1 MTNYYARPHQVEA
14 DGSIAYQSDGD
25 AFNER
30 RIKARLEA
38 AWGCTLNR
46 YPRLHVIDYWA
57 ERDER
62 VVGHVEVKAR
72 THTAGTYDTLY
83 LNLRKYMNLYTLE
96 AATGVPSTF
105 VAAFACGT
113 IKWINVLDIDARE
126 LRPAGM
132 VKDRGVILSSDR
144 EPIVLIKV
152 ADMST
157 LEEK

>member
-1 MTNYYARPHQVEA
+1 MTYYARPHQVEA
-14 DGSIAYQSDGD
+14 DGSIAYQSDDD

-30 RIKARLEA
+30 RVKARLEA
-38 AWGCTLNR
+38 AWKCTLNR

-62 VVGHVEVKAR
+62 VIGHVEVKAR
-72 THTAGTYDTLY
+72 THTAATHDTVY

-105 VAAFACGT
+105 VVAFSCGT
-113 IKWINVLDIDARE
+113 IKWIRVTDIAGHE
-126 LRPAGM
+126 LKPAGM
-132 VKDRGVILSSDR
+132 VKDRGVNLRSDR
-144 EPIVLIKV
+144 EPIVLVRV
-152 ADMST
+152 ADMTT